1 MSGFDDLERRLNDA
15 SGFDPDVFA
24 AHELVLG
31 RVGDIRR
38 RRRTAATTGLAM
50 CVLLLGTAFAMTI
63 ANRGN
68 GNLRSA
74 ATEPTE
80 ATALV
85 GTSSSSTSPTSP
97 TTSSSTSSTTEPVST
112 TSSPATSEATTTSTA
127 TTSAPENETTT
138 PTTSTRSPV
147 IEPNNG
153 SHVPAPAT
161 TAVHRRPP
169 ATPSPATTLPPAT
182 AEPATTLPETTESTT
197 TGPTTTGPTTTGPTT
212 TGPTTTAEVHDDDQ
226 AGSGTTVAGTSTPG
240 NATTTTAATPPAD
253 QAATVFSSL
262 PDGNSITVK
271 LQAGSLVLL
280 VSTPAGGFAEHG
292 VETSGDRVSVRFEGQ
307 SSEVTITVRI
317 VGGHMSPQYETN

>member
-15 SGFDPDVFA
+15 SGSDPDVFA

-97 TTSSSTSSTTEPVST
+97 TTSSSTSSTTEPITT
-112 TSSPATSEATTTSTA
+112 TSSPATSEAATTSTA

-138 PTTSTRSPV
+138 PTTSSRSPV

-182 AEPATTLPETTESTT
+182 AEPATTSPETTESTT
-197 TGPTTTGPTTTGPTT
+197 TESTTTES
-212 TGPTTTAEVHDDDQ
+212 TTTAEVHDDDQ

-271 LQAGSLVLL
+271 LQSGSLVLL

-317 VGGHMSPQYETN
+317 VGGHMSAQYETN